1 MSTQIP
7 PRPAEDERPAG
18 TAQSGTAQS
27 VTAPTGTTP
36 SGTASVTSVPAPVEP
51 AADQRRGTLRGTV
64 DGLRSVELSTSQKL
78 MIFVLSMSLFGLSN
92 IILEIIPDPSIGP
105 VDISVS
111 YMVFVPLTIAA
122 LFSPFWAALGAP
134 LGEIVFTDLLMGDFS
149 GLAEVEGY
157 LQMFLAVY
165 IAGSLIRNP
174 RSRTQIFLGAIVLVL
189 VDKILSM
196 VVDLGKVWIG
206 VEDAELVEGLPQSM
220 IALELIGLGVDV
232 VMSGILLGALP
243 AMWLIPALHGK
254 IEPLMGMRPRVPG
267 EPIPGQARNTPL
279 FVAFAL
285 VLAVVSFGFA
295 FLEAFDLSAGAFEPD
310 FIDQFGDWFILVSVL
325 AIALVLGVAI
335 LLFRVSQSSRRTGD
349 DA

>member
-1 MSTQIP
+1 MSVQTPASTQP
-7 PRPAEDERPAG
+7 P
-18 TAQSGTAQS
+18 
-27 VTAPTGTTP
+27 TP
-36 SGTASVTSVPAPVEP
+36 QTPRSSDG
-51 AADQRRGTLRGTV
+51 DQRRGTLRGTV
-64 DGLRSVELSTSQKL
+64 DGLRRMDLTTSQKL

-111 YMVFVPLTIAA
+111 YMVFVPLTVAA

-157 LQMFLAVY
+157 LQMFLAVF

-174 RSRTQIFLGAIVLVL
+174 RSRPQIVVGALALVL
-189 VDKILSM
+189 VDKILSA

-206 VEDAELVEGLPQSM
+206 VEDAEFVEGLPESVLT
-220 IALELIGLGVDV
+220 LEVIGLGVDV
-232 VMSGILLGALP
+232 LMSGILLGAIP

-267 EPIPGQARNTPL
+267 EPIPGQAPRTPL
-279 FVAFAL
+279 FVGVAL
-285 VLAVVSFGFA
+285 LLAIASFGFA
-295 FLEAFDLSAGAFEPD
+295 FLEAFDLNAGAWEPD
-310 FIDQFGDWFILVSVL
+310 FLDQFGNWFILISVA
-325 AIALVLGVAI
+325 AIAVVLLVAI
-335 LLFRVSQSSRRTGD
+335 ILFRLSRTAADAD
-349 DA
+349 DHTDIER

>member
-1 MSTQIP
+1 MSVQTPASTQP
-7 PRPAEDERPAG
+7 P
-18 TAQSGTAQS
+18 
-27 VTAPTGTTP
+27 TP
-36 SGTASVTSVPAPVEP
+36 QTPRSSDG
-51 AADQRRGTLRGTV
+51 DQRRGTLRGTV
-64 DGLRSVELSTSQKL
+64 DGLRRMDLTTSQKL

-111 YMVFVPLTIAA
+111 YMVFVPLAMAA

-157 LQMFLAVY
+157 LQMFLAVF

-174 RSRTQIFLGAIVLVL
+174 RSRPQIVVGALALVL
-189 VDKILSM
+189 VDKILSA

-206 VEDAELVEGLPQSM
+206 VEDAEFVEGLPESVLT
-220 IALELIGLGVDV
+220 LEVIGLGVDV
-232 VMSGILLGALP
+232 LMSGILLGAIP

-267 EPIPGQARNTPL
+267 EPIPGQAPRTPL
-279 FVAFAL
+279 FVGVAL
-285 VLAVVSFGFA
+285 LLAIASFGFA
-295 FLEAFDLSAGAFEPD
+295 FLEAFDLNAGAWEPD
-310 FIDQFGDWFILVSVL
+310 FLDQFGNWFILISVA
-325 AIALVLGVAI
+325 AIAVVLLVAI
-335 LLFRVSQSSRRTGD
+335 ILFRLSRTAADAD
-349 DA
+349 DHTDIER